1 VSPVLTIS
9 DTSEQPAAKSV
20 TPPASTEQPAAG
32 RYLVDGR
39 IYQIVHTI
47 PGGWRVQR
55 IRRRDKTA
63 VAAYTPARG
72 LRIWHPGAE
81 ADVELILADPTA
93 TAAAYARG
101 TGHCSRCDR
110 LLTAPAS
117 ATRGLGPDCAAV
129 VS

>member
-1 VSPVLTIS
+1 MPT
-9 DTSEQPAAKSV
+9 TAAAPS
-20 TPPASTEQPAAG
+20 STAPDVPAG

-47 PGGWRVQR
+47 PGGYRVQR
-55 IRRRDKTA
+55 IRRRDKSA
-63 VAAYTPARG
+63 VAAFTPARG
-72 LRIWHPGAE
+72 LRIWHAAAK

-110 LLTAPAS
+110 PLTAPAS
-117 ATRGLGPDCAAV
+117 ATRGLGPDCAELVA
-129 VS
+129 S